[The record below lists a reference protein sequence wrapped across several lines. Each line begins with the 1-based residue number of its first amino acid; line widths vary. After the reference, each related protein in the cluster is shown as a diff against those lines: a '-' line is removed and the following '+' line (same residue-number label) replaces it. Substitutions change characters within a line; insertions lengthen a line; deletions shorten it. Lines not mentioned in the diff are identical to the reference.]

1 MTNLD
6 DFQTRTDFL
15 GRCPLRSVV
24 HALCIRSQRD
34 LLVPEPQQDARRIR
48 TYLGGKPVSVQK
60 VSAQPTGSRVRTV
73 RRSRFVSAVAAA
85 AIASGLLIGTT
96 ACGAGQISQTANQAP
111 AINGNE
117 IDAGPLALRDV
128 HIVFPKD
135 GSTEEFVNGGPLE
148 MAFLIANR
156 SADTADKLEGI
167 SFADGSGSVDIEGK
181 TDIAPNQSLRAG
193 TPALLLTPS
202 TQPSNP
208 SEERITVTVTGA
220 PDNVT
225 PGLTIPMVFD
235 FQNAGE
241 KTIEVPVD
249 AGAILPRQDHP
260 RGVEE
265 AEGEAH

>member
-1 MTNLD
+1 M
-6 DFQTRTDFL
+6 
-15 GRCPLRSVV
+15 
-24 HALCIRSQRD
+24 
-34 LLVPEPQQDARRIR
+34 
-48 TYLGGKPVSVQK
+48 SVQK
-60 VSAQPTGSRVRTV
+60 VSAQPTDSRPRTV
-73 RRSRFVSAVAAA
+73 RRGRFVSAVAAA
-85 AIASGLLIGTT
+85 ALASGLLIGTT
-96 ACGAGQISQTANQAP
+96 ACGAGQIAQTADQAP

-148 MAFLIANR
+148 MAFLIANG
-156 SADTADKLEGI
+156 SPDTADKLEGI
-167 SFADGSGSVDIEGK
+167 SFADGSGSVEIEGK
-181 TDIAPNQSLRAG
+181 TDIGPNKSLRAG
-193 TPALLLTPS
+193 TPALLLTVS
-202 TQPSNP
+202 AQPEDP

-220 PDNVT
+220 PNKIT

-235 FQNAGE
+235 FEKAGE
-241 KTIEVPVD
+241 TTISVPVD